1 MNNLLDNVKT
11 PREIEYDIAK
21 MARLRRKEAKLTQEE
36 LSRKSGVS
44 LGSLKRFETKGK
56 ISLESLIKIAFA
68 LGYEADFYK
77 LFEQRKY
84 QSIEE
89 IINENNQ

>member
-1 MNNLLDNVKT
+1 MNNLLDFVKT
-11 PREIEYDIAK
+11 PREIEWEIAK

-36 LSRKSGVS
+36 LSKKSGVS

-68 LGYEADFYK
+68 LGYEEDFFK
-77 LFEQRKY
+77 LFAERKY
-84 QSIEE
+84 RSIEE